1 MRWAALMLF
10 VLIVGI
16 RGEIYGQYPSS
27 SPLSSQVVRQQRL
40 PLQKTLSDM
49 GFAWGAPIFIRI
61 FKAERE
67 LEIWLKQGKRFRHFR
82 SYRVCTYGGKGL
94 GPKTRKGDGRA
105 PEGFYSVAP
114 KQMNPY
120 SRYYLAFNLGYPN
133 GYDRYYGRTG
143 SALMVHGECVSIGC
157 FAMTNAAMEEIYV
170 LADTAFRHGQPFIR
184 VHIFPF
190 KMNAKNMRRFDL
202 PQWSA
207 FWRNLKVGYDW
218 FERHDQVPPHVDV
231 ERGRYVFN

>member
-1 MRWAALMLF
+1 MRWGALMLF
-10 VLIVGI
+10 VLVLGV
-16 RGEIYGQYPSS
+16 RGETYGQNPPS
-27 SPLSSQVVRQQRL
+27 SPLSRQVVRRQHSD
-40 PLQKTLSDM
+40 LQKTLSDK
-49 GFAWGAPIFIRI
+49 GFTWGAPIFIRI
-61 FKAERE
+61 FKAESQ
-67 LEIWLKQGKRFRHFR
+67 LEVWLKHGRRFRHFR
-82 SYRVCTYGGKGL
+82 SYRVCTYGGKGP

-120 SRYYLAFNLGYPN
+120 SSYYLAFNLGYPN

-170 LADTAFRHGQPFIR
+170 LADTAFRHGQPFVR

-190 KMNAKNMRRFDL
+190 IMSEKNMRRFGQS
-202 PQWSA
+202 QWSA
-207 FWRNLKVGYDW
+207 FWRNLKGGYDW
-218 FERHDQVPPHVDV
+218 FDGHHQVPPRVVV
-231 ERGRYVFN
+231 ERGRYVFK